1 MFLKKVGVGVYYTNC
16 YIAADELTK
25 EAFVIDPAGD
35 FEVIDEILVSNNL
48 NLKYIILT
56 HGHFDHIGAVKELK
70 EKYNSI
76 IYINEFDA
84 YMVNDSEANLS
95 SRMKD
100 KIEFLP
106 DKIFKDGDILK
117 VGSLT
122 LRLIHTPG
130 HTEGSSCVLVGN
142 ILFAG
147 DTLFKNSIG
156 RTDLPSGDRFKI
168 ISSIKEKL
176 LVLPKETLVYPGHG
190 PSTTIN
196 NEIIKNPFF

>member
-1 MFLKKVGVGVYYTNC
+1 MFLKKVRVGVINTNC

-25 EAFVIDPAGD
+25 EAFVIDPADD
-35 FEVIDEILVSNNL
+35 FDIIDEVLVSNDL
-48 NLKYIILT
+48 KLKYIILT
-56 HGHFDHIGAVKELK
+56 HGHFDHIGAVEELK
-70 EKYNSI
+70 EKYNSTM
-76 IYINEFDA
+76 YINEFDA
-84 YMVNDSEANLS
+84 HMLNDSEANFS
-95 SRMKD
+95 SMMNN

-106 DKIFKDGDILK
+106 DHTFKDGDILK

-122 LRLIHTPG
+122 LKLINTPG
-130 HTEGSSCVLVGN
+130 HTEGSSCVLVEN

-176 LVLPKETLVYPGHG
+176 LVLPKETIVYPGHG
-190 PSTTIN
+190 SSTTIN
-196 NEIIKNPFF
+196 NEIIKNPFL

>member
-1 MFLKKVGVGVYYTNC
+1 MFFKKIGVGVYYTNC
-16 YIAADELTK
+16 YIVADELTK
-25 EAFVIDPAGD
+25 EAFVVDPAGD
-35 FEVIDEILVSNNL
+35 FEVIDEILVNNNL

-56 HGHFDHIGAVKELK
+56 HGHFDHIGAVEELK
-70 EKYNSI
+70 EKYNSD

-84 YMVNDSEANLS
+84 YMLNDSEANLS

-106 DKIFKDGDILK
+106 DNTFKDGDILE

-122 LRLIHTPG
+122 LKLIHTPG
-130 HTEGSSCVLVGN
+130 HTEGSSCVLVN
-142 ILFAG
+142 DILFAG

-168 ISSIKEKL
+168 ISSIQEKL
-176 LVLPKETLVYPGHG
+176 LVLPKETVVYPGHG